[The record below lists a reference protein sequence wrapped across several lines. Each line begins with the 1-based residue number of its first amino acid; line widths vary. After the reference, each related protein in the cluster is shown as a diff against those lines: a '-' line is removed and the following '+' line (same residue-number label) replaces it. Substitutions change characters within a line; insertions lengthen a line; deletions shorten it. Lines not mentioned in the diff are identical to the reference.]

1 MGNICNFDE
10 WKFINEKN
18 TNAFNAEIKDIKK
31 DNNTTADNTTATDNI
46 VVKETDN
53 SDPIVYHIQGTQVF
67 SNQKEIGVGENGN
80 PIGTAKVGTDEI
92 TDPQLKLDIKKAA
105 YAIRDVKDRLYAKEI
120 LRLTGGD
127 ITDATDEIRN
137 IINNAHSTAD
147 QSLEPNGK
155 AVPSINK
162 TLENN
167 VSIKYVPLPPNGE
180 NTEWDGKYKL
190 TPNDIYDIY
199 NVQSHTIGKGEY
211 LLPFL
216 YCDVYKNKAYGDTAK
231 GDNYYT
237 IGNEKYILE
246 LKGSGAPMSFSNHK
260 RQNNNGVMQYLEN
273 VDKDF
278 LENKDKKPEDYNSDY
293 FIDVYKTAIAAS
305 LLNYGKSQ
313 LKNYNGGYLCLFNE
327 SESNKPYTTKKTDK
341 NTTPIGMLFI
351 NIGKLINT
359 DIEPQIGKDNDNNGQ
374 LGALKEIIDIDLS
387 DYITPTDFIFKCIMV
402 NGKYRIHCTLKQKY
416 VNKILAHMDGRNPLQ
431 KKIGRKGKD
440 DIKND
445 ISNIYNEENFG
456 ESIVLNFERFINEIY
471 TK

>member
-137 IINNAHSTAD
+137 IIDNAHSTAD
-147 QSLEPNGK
+147 QSLESNGK
-155 AVPSINK
+155 AVPSIK
-162 TLENN
+162 ETLKNN
-167 VSIKYVPLPPNGE
+167 DLPIKYVSLID
-180 NTEWDGKYKL
+180 EWDGKYKL
-190 TPNDIYDIY
+190 TPNDISNIY

-231 GDNYYT
+231 GDNYYM
-237 IGNEKYILE
+237 IGDEKYILE

-260 RQNNNGVMQYLEN
+260 IQNKNGIMQYLEKA
-273 VDKDF
+273 DEDF
-278 LENKDKKPEDYNSDY
+278 LGNPEKYNADY
-293 FIDVYKTAIAAS
+293 FINVYKTAIAAS

-313 LKNYNGGYLCLFNE
+313 LKKYNGGYLCLFNE
-327 SESNKPYTTKKTDK
+327 NESNQPYTTKKTDK

-351 NIGKLINT
+351 NIGNLADT
-359 DIEPQIGKDNDNNGQ
+359 DIAPQIGNDNNNGQ
-374 LGALKEIIDIDLS
+374 LGALKKIIDINFN
-387 DYITPTDFIFKCIMV
+387 DYRTEKDFIFKCIMV
-402 NGKYRIHCTLKQKY
+402 NGEYRIYCTLKQKY
-416 VNKILAHMDGRNPLQ
+416 INKILYLDGGKHLQ
-431 KKIGRKGKD
+431 KKKGRKGKN

-445 ISNIYNEENFG
+445 ILNIYNDENFE
-456 ESIVLNFERFINEIY
+456 ESIILNFDRFINEIY